1 MIEFLAGLPVFGLFA
16 VAVVVLAMES
26 GSPVGLFLPGSPTL
40 LALGLLSR
48 QGFVSLPAAVL
59 VAGAASA
66 VGSQWGFL
74 RARRLRLLDR
84 EAGSADLL
92 DPPNRLERKLIQRAG
107 TERVRRL
114 LAFLDRRAAPA
125 VAAGHFFS
133 VVRTLMP
140 RLAGRAG
147 VSHRRFSF
155 ANVPVAFAWS
165 AVLVTLGRIAG
176 AAYEQVSAAVGL
188 AGLPVVLVAAV
199 AGWIVLVVRRRRT
212 AREEVRP
219 AERSGAV

>member
-1 MIEFLAGLPVFGLFA
+1 MIEFLSGLPVHGLFV

-26 GSPVGLFLPGSPTL
+26 GSPIGLFLPGSPTL

-48 QGFVSLPAAVL
+48 QGVTNPWAAVL

-66 VGSQWGFL
+66 LGCQWGFL

-92 DPPNRLERKLIQRAG
+92 DPPNRLERKLIRRIG

-114 LAFLDRRAAPA
+114 LTFLDRRAAA
-125 VAAGHFFS
+125 TVVSGQFFS

-155 ANVPVAFAWS
+155 VNVPAAFVWA
-165 AVLVTLGRIAG
+165 ALLVTLGRIAG
-176 AAYEQVSAAVGL
+176 AAFDQVSSAVGL

-199 AGWIVLVVRRRRT
+199 VGSIVLVVRRRRSRAD
-212 AREEVRP
+212 ARP
-219 AERSGAV
+219 GAETSRAV

>member
-1 MIEFLAGLPVFGLFA
+1 MIEFLSGLPVFALFA
-16 VAVVVLAMES
+16 VVVVVLAMES

-48 QGFVSLPAAVL
+48 QGLVGLWAAVL

-66 VGSQWGFL
+66 VGCQWGFL

-84 EAGSADLL
+84 DAGSADLL
-92 DPPNRLERKLIQRAG
+92 EPPNRLERKLIQRAG
-107 TERVRRL
+107 TDRVRRL

-125 VAAGHFFS
+125 VATGQFFS

-155 ANVPVAFAWS
+155 ANVPVAFVWA
-165 AVLVTLGRIAG
+165 ALLVTLGRIAG

-188 AGLPVVLVAAV
+188 AGPPVVLVAAV
-199 AGWIVLVVRRRRT
+199 AAWIVFIVRRRI
-212 AREEVRP
+212 ARAETP
-219 AERSGAV
+219 ERSGAV